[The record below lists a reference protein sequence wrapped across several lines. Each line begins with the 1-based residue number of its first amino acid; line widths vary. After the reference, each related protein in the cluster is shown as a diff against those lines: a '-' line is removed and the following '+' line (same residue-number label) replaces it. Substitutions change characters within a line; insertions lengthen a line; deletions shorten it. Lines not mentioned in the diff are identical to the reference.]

1 MSVARRSRK
10 PSGTGG
16 ALFCVLLAVI
26 PLLIVGYDLP
36 RLSWPQVPATASD
49 CTAHYRGKGNSQR
62 VTACRM
68 TWNAGGTTH
77 SAVVEYPLNDVHD
90 GMSVPTQV
98 HGDDAVDRGDLE
110 TEIFFAGLIALGLL
124 GIGALLAVVAVRS
137 RARSPRPP
145 APEPRSSRRRDPSTA
160 PPPVVRPYD
169 S

>member
-1 MSVARRSRK
+1 MTVALRRRK
-10 PSGTGG
+10 PSTSGG
-16 ALFCVLLAVI
+16 AVFCLLLAVI
-26 PLLIVGYDLP
+26 PVLIVVFDLP
-36 RLSWPQVPATASD
+36 KLSWPEVPATASD

-68 TWNAGGTTH
+68 TWSAGGTTH
-77 SAVVEYPLNDVHD
+77 SAVVEYPLGDVHD

-110 TEIFFAGLIALGLL
+110 VEIFFAGLIALGLVSVATVL
-124 GIGALLAVVAVRS
+124 TVVAVRS

-145 APEPRSSRRRDPSTA
+145 APAPRSSRRRDPSTA